1 VPLGGAYLRLFPYAA
16 TRWGIRRIEAE
27 GRSAM
32 LYVHPWELDPDQP
45 RLRVR
50 GKRGFSTHY
59 LRLRSTEAKVRRMLA
74 DFRFAPAAQVL
85 KLEPS
90 YGLRPVL
97 DVARR

>member
-1 VPLGGAYLRLFPYAA
+1 
-16 TRWGIRRIEAE
+16 
-27 GRSAM
+27 M
-32 LYVHPWELDPDQP
+32 LYVHPWELDPEQP

-74 DFRFAPAAQVL
+74 EFRFAPAAQVL
-85 KLEPS
+85 ELEPS